1 MVFQTPR
8 KTCFKERIVSFTKCC
23 SEIKKDVDLKLTFEC
38 ANLRVNC
45 DLEIQNFSGV
55 ENREG
60 VENKFHMSDF
70 ETE

>member
-1 MVFQTPR
+1 M
-8 KTCFKERIVSFTKCC
+8 
-23 SEIKKDVDLKLTFEC
+23 DLKLTFEC
-38 ANLRVNC
+38 ANLRVNR

-70 ETE
+70 EIE